1 MQQELTQSQLAMV
14 AGSGLYDH
22 LPAPSQPISLPSQ
35 TAAEKRQILE
45 QPGLGNVQAV
55 PANYPPL

>member
-22 LPAPSQPISLPSQ
+22 LPAPSQPFSFPAQ
-35 TAAEKRQILE
+35 TGAEKRQILD
-45 QPGLGNVQAV
+45 QWGLDDMHAA
-55 PANYPPL
+55 PANHPPL